1 MKLLQKIKHKQQ
13 LNLLIRNNF
22 LRNCT
27 KLIVPEGPQTNVHN
41 PICSVLCNL
50 QVGKFLCF
58 SNSNTVQLVQRATVQ
73 VGERVCSTV
82 QVVHC
87 ARHTVQL
94 ATCSACVLHSA
105 SCSACAAHCASCS
118 ACAAQCKLG
127 RSLEAFVAWPTLGFF
142 LNCLDWQTRK

>member
-58 SNSNTVQLVQRATVQ
+58 SNSNTVQVFQHAPHSTSWGACVLHCPSCSLCAAHSATCNLFSMRAAQ
-73 VGERVCSTV
+73 SKLFSVCGTLCKLFIVRRTV
-82 QVVHC
+82 QVVQR
-87 ARHTVQL
+87 A
-94 ATCSACVLHSA
+94 LHSA
-105 SCSACAAHCASCS
+105 SWGEVLRLLLRDQH
-118 ACAAQCKLG
+118 
-127 RSLEAFVAWPTLGFF
+127 
-142 LNCLDWQTRK
+142 